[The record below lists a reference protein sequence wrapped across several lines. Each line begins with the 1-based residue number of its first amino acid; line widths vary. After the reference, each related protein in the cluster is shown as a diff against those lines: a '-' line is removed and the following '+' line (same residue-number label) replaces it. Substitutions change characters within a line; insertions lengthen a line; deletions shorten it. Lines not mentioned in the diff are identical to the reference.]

1 MSRRLDAAQ
10 NDERIVAA
18 ALRELALDPN
28 VAMERVATAAGVG
41 RATLYRR
48 FPTRRELVT
57 TLRELAR
64 REAVEAIRGA
74 RTAEGSASEA
84 LERVIAALLPVADRY
99 AVLAQTRARREP
111 DGPVVNLV
119 LAIFRRGRR
128 SGEFAS
134 ELRADWWLAVLR
146 ANFEQA
152 AAAVARG
159 MSVEEAAR
167 LCTAALLDG
176 LRGGAG

>member
-1 MSRRLDAAQ
+1 MTRRLDAAQ
-10 NDERIVAA
+10 NDERIVTA

-28 VAMERVATAAGVG
+28 VAMERLAAAAGVG

-48 FPTRRELVT
+48 FPTRGALVT
-57 TLRELAR
+57 SLRERAR
-64 REAVEAIRGA
+64 RDAIEAIRGA
-74 RTAEGSASEA
+74 RPREGTAAEA

-99 AVLAQTRARREP
+99 AVLAHAPPRRDP
-111 DGPVVNLV
+111 DSEVAKAV

-134 ELRADWWLAVLR
+134 DLNPDWWLAVLR
-146 ANFEQA
+146 AHFEQA

-159 MSVEEAAR
+159 TSVDEAAR

-176 LRGGAG
+176 LRG